1 MRLPTPVCATAIG
14 KFMCFSGAKDAQ
26 SISKHVHRL
35 YREQGLQL
43 RNKSR
48 GVKSKLGMIAH

>member
-1 MRLPTPVCATAIG
+1 
-14 KFMCFSGAKDAQ
+14 MCFSGAKDAQ